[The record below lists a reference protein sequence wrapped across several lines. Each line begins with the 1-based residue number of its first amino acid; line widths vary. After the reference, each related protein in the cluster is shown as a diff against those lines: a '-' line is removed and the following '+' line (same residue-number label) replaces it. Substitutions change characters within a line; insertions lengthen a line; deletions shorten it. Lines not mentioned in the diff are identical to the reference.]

1 MSIADRLASA
11 LDRRDEAPNIA
22 LAEEIADK
30 GDTRAVA
37 ELMDLLSTGSKALRH
52 DAIKVLYEAGDR
64 NPALIAPHRFAFVRL
79 LETRDNRMLWG
90 ALTALAAIAPYD
102 PDALAPHLDAIL
114 AAADNGS
121 VIAKDKAMTILLA
134 LAATSAHRN
143 TAWPLLLA
151 RLEAAAPNQLPMYAE
166 QALPVAGPEGAALAA
181 TLTARLGDMPT
192 PAKRRRVEKVIT
204 KLGN

>member
-30 GDTRAVA
+30 GDTDALA
-37 ELMDLLSTGSKALRH
+37 ELMDLLSTGSRALRH
-52 DAIKVLYEAGDR
+52 DAIKVLYEIGGR
-64 NPALIAPHRFAFVRL
+64 NPALIAPHRHAFMRL

-102 PDALAPHLDAIL
+102 PDSLAPHLDAIM

-134 LAATSAHRN
+134 LAANSAHRN

-151 RLEAAAPNQLPMYAE
+151 RLEDAAPNQLPMYAE
-166 QALPVAGPEGAALAA
+166 PALPVAGPEGAALAA

-204 KLGN
+204 KLGD